1 MPWAM
6 QRLLFIAFGAVF
18 MMGLLAASL
27 EGRKQDDAAEVAAT
41 ADDQT
46 EASDQTSRNRKPGKS
61 ARHNAWVD
69 QTEIE
74 RDASGQFRTEVKVNG
89 QGSTFLI
96 DTGADLVALTTA
108 EAQRLGLN
116 VDRASFRAVGRSAS
130 GTAMGMPVTLERI
143 EVAGQEIDNV
153 QAVILEGLQTNL
165 LGQSALRKLGKV
177 ELQGDTMV
185 ISRS

>member
-1 MPWAM
+1 MLPAM
-6 QRLLFIAFGAVF
+6 QRLLLIAFGAVF
-18 MMGLLAASL
+18 LMGLLAASL
-27 EGRKQDDAAEVAAT
+27 EGHKETDTETVAVNDDEDAGEAPKTAAKPRP
-41 ADDQT
+41 
-46 EASDQTSRNRKPGKS
+46 ASK
-61 ARHNAWVD
+61 HNAWID
-69 QTEIE
+69 QTRIE
-74 RDASGQFRTEVKVNG
+74 RDGSGQFRTEVKVNG

-116 VDRASFRAVGRSAS
+116 VDRSSFRAVGRSAS
-130 GTAMGMPVTLERI
+130 GTAMGMQVTLERI